1 MSRIRSTDQLQD
13 RKGEAGH
20 VSYRVAGVGDAA
32 AIAAVH
38 VASWQTTY
46 PGIVAQSYIDGL
58 SIDERRLVWERRLR
72 GNAGPV
78 SDVVLAETAAGAVVG
93 FASGGQIREP
103 HPGFDAELHAIYILK
118 HAQRRGV
125 GRGLVAEWA
134 TLAVAR
140 GLRSAMVRVLAAN
153 PACEFYQRLG
163 ARWIKEGSLEIAGQA
178 YPEVWYGWDD
188 LAALAA
194 QRIDQT

>member
-1 MSRIRSTDQLQD
+1 MRPEPIR
-13 RKGEAGH
+13 

-46 PGIVAQSYIDGL
+46 PGIVAQSYIDSL

-72 GNAGPV
+72 GDAGPV
-78 SDVVLAETAAGAVVG
+78 SDVALAETAPGAMVG

-103 HPGFDAELHAIYILK
+103 YPGFDAELHAIYILK
-118 HAQRRGV
+118 HAQRHGV

-134 TLAVAR
+134 ALAVAR
-140 GLRSAMVRVLAAN
+140 GFRSAVVRVLAAN
-153 PACEFYQRLG
+153 PACGFYQRLG
-163 ARWIKEGSLEIAGQA
+163 ARRIKEAHLEIAGQP
-178 YPEVWYGWDD
+178 YPEVWYAWDD
-188 LAALAA
+188 LSALAA
-194 QRIDQT
+194 RGIGRS

>member
-1 MSRIRSTDQLQD
+1 MELEPVRASF
-13 RKGEAGH
+13 
-20 VSYRVAGVGDAA
+20 RVAGVADAA

-78 SDVVLAETAAGAVVG
+78 SDVVLAETASGIVVG

-118 HAQRRGV
+118 HAQRRGL

-134 TLAVAR
+134 RLAVAR
-140 GLRSAMVRVLAAN
+140 GLRSAVVRVLAAN

-163 ARWIKEGSLEIAGQA
+163 ARRIKEANLEIAGQPYA
-178 YPEVWYGWDD
+178 EVWYGWDD
-188 LAALAA
+188 LRTLAA
-194 QRIDQT
+194 PCIDQT